1 MGRYDYS
8 YDHEQNPME
17 GDEGTSIRDALGE
30 VIISFEELDDML
42 ATSVSFMLRR
52 GDEVGRIVT
61 APLSFRAK
69 VDMFGAL
76 FKADRPQST
85 ILELINQLCAGCLQI
100 EEERNK
106 IVHSKWRNTFD
117 NKALSRSKFTARAK
131 HGLKEAKETWQPG
144 RFISVW
150 VHCGYLTH
158 EIDSWMFAEY
168 GKEYGPMED
177 DPVSYRE
184 DSMRSSAF

>member
-1 MGRYDYS
+1 
-8 YDHEQNPME
+8 ME
-17 GDEGTSIRDALGE
+17 GEGTTIRDALGE

-42 ATSVSFMLRR
+42 ATSISFMLRR

-85 ILELINQLCAGCLQI
+85 ILDLINQLCAGCLQI
-100 EEERNK
+100 EEQRNK
-106 IVHSKWRNTFD
+106 IVHSKWRNTLD

-131 HGLKEAKETWQPG
+131 HGLKEANETWQPG
-144 RFISVW
+144 HFISVW

-158 EIDSWMFAEY
+158 EIDSWMFAEIRQGVRPY
-168 GKEYGPMED
+168 GGQPSL
-177 DPVSYRE
+177 V
-184 DSMRSSAF
+184 